1 MISVAV
7 APSSASR
14 VAKVCRSACTRAP
27 RARRS
32 FKPAQR
38 NVAPTRYCSPAAL
51 QRLAAGVDEQCGAPG
66 EMPVREVGA
75 AGGQVGVEDR
85 LQRRLDRHRAGPAA
99 LPYVLDDATV
109 NRVLEVFSGPAEDL
123 WLFEEQVRRW
133 AALDLGATQR
143 RGVQA
148 LRAKVERL
156 REATTAV
163 LALAAQLREGTI
175 ERVLAKSDI
184 ELGLDALL
192 DQRRRQS

>member
-1 MISVAV
+1 
-7 APSSASR
+7 
-14 VAKVCRSACTRAP
+14 
-27 RARRS
+27 
-32 FKPAQR
+32 
-38 NVAPTRYCSPAAL
+38 
-51 QRLAAGVDEQCGAPG
+51 
-66 EMPVREVGA
+66 
-75 AGGQVGVEDR
+75 
-85 LQRRLDRHRAGPAA
+85 
-99 LPYVLDDATV
+99 V

-175 ERVLAKSDI
+175 ERVLAKVTSSWAWTLCWTSAAGSPDCAR
-184 ELGLDALL
+184 EAGAPLTTAL
-192 DQRRRQS
+192 RQVSGVPRSASSTAHASAACAPWRPLRPRLRSASSE